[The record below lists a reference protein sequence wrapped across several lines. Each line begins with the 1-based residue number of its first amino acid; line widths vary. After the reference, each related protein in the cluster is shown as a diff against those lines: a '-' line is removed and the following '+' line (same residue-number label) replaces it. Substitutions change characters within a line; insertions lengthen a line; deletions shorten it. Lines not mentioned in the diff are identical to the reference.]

1 MEQRINTDVVVIG
14 CGAGGFTSAI
24 VAAESGKRVT
34 IISDRV
40 PTTALFSG
48 ASYNLDSEKV
58 DASLEALTFFKKIM
72 DSAGYSLT
80 ISENKLPLLTES
92 GGIIE
97 TRLFSSISASANLN
111 LLLNK
116 KVLFVGI
123 KQLRNFIPELLLM
136 RLKKYIDS
144 GSTGWSSIMMD
155 FALPYSPH
163 EFTEIT
169 LAKALDIKENFENF
183 KNALFNLRGIQS
195 YDLVLLPPILGI
207 KNYNENFLNLKNSL
221 SIEIGELLSYQP
233 SVNGVRLYNGMEKAL
248 RERDLKIIPGRCS
261 GFKGDGEIESISVI
275 LESGNLLEI
284 EGRIFIYAPGRF
296 IGGGISSG
304 REIRESLFG
313 LPLYYNKRALNSYF
327 HSLFTYN
334 INEPQAALHGRIL
347 VNEKFQPLTENGT
360 ILAENLYSAG
370 SIITENLEE
379 GIIGAVLSGYLCAR
393 AFE

>member
-1 MEQRINTDVVVIG
+1 MNSDVVVIG

-24 VAAESGKRVT
+24 AVAEMGKSVT
-34 IISDRV
+34 IVSERIPS
-40 PTTALFSG
+40 TALFSG

-58 DASLEALTFFKKIM
+58 DASFEALTFFKKII
-72 DSAGYSLT
+72 DSAGYHLS

-111 LLLNK
+111 SLLNK

-136 RLKKYIDS
+136 RLKKFIDT
-144 GSTGWSSIMMD
+144 GSAGWNSIMMD
-155 FALPYSPH
+155 FALPYSSH
-163 EFTEIT
+163 EFTEIS

-183 KNALFNLRGIQS
+183 KNVLLNLKGIQS
-195 YDLVLLPPILGI
+195 YDVVLLPPILGI
-207 KNYNENFLNLKNSL
+207 KNYNENYRNLKNSL
-221 SIEIGELLSYQP
+221 NTDTGELLSSQP

-248 RERDLKIIPGRCS
+248 RERNLKIIPGRCTA
-261 GFKGDGEIESISVI
+261 FKGKGKIESISVI
-275 LESGNLLEI
+275 SDSGNLLEI
-284 EGRIFIYAPGRF
+284 DGRIFIYAPGRF

-313 LPLYYNKRALNSYF
+313 LPLYYNKRELNSYF

-334 INEPQAALHGRIL
+334 INEPQAALYARIL
-347 VNEKFQPLTENGT
+347 VNEKFQPLTENGN

-370 SIITENLEE
+370 SIVTENLQE
-379 GIIGAVLSGYLCAR
+379 GIIGAVISGYLCAR
-393 AFE
+393 AFV